1 MRIAVLAN
9 DVLREEMMAQG
20 LADDTDV
27 EWLTEIP
34 VSSAADTCIDL
45 LFNDS
50 EERIDELKK
59 TGCPLIIV
67 NSLTLTLDQLPQHFI
82 RINAWPTFLKRTIVE
97 AACHHDTNKEKA
109 EKIFAG
115 FNKTV
120 EWVPDIPGFITAR
133 VISMIINE
141 AYFAL
146 EDEVCSKEET
156 DIAMKL
162 GTHYPLGPFEWSKKI
177 GINNVYALLNKLSA
191 DNKRYEPCALLKQEA
206 LQQ

>member
-9 DVLREEMMAQG
+9 DVLKEEIMTQG

-50 EERIDELKK
+50 EERIEDLKQ

-67 NSLTLTLDQLPQHFI
+67 NALTMTLDQLPQHFI

-97 AACHHDTNKEKA
+97 AACRNDSHKEKA
-109 EKIFAG
+109 EKIFAS
-115 FNKTV
+115 FNKTE

-146 EDEVCSKEET
+146 EDEVCGKEET

-162 GTHYPLGPFEWSKKI
+162 GTNYPFGPFEWGKKI
-177 GINNVYALLNKLSA
+177 GINNIYALLNKLSA
-191 DNKRYEPCALLKQEA
+191 DNKRYEPCTLLKQEA
-206 LQQ
+206 LQ